1 IVRQYNSDYFPT
13 VGATTSYSARAQ
25 GLPAANNFDVGLVI
39 TWPLFNGFLT
49 DHQVNEAQF
58 QMKSL
63 RRALEDLRQQVYAQ
77 VKSSYLDW
85 QSSLARIHRAQQA
98 VEASNV
104 QLELADRRYQTGL
117 GSIIELTDAQR
128 QYTDD

>member
-1 IVRQYNSDYFPT
+1 M
-13 VGATTSYSARAQ
+13 
-25 GLPAANNFDVGLVI
+25 
-39 TWPLFNGFLT
+39 T

-58 QMKSL
+58 QVESL

-104 QLELADRRYQTGL
+104 ELELADKRYQTGL

-128 QYTDD
+128 QYTDDAAQYVDALYGFALAQAAVEHASACCAPRL